1 MESDIIDIL
10 QPLLEHQ
17 NKVSFSDAYCNC
29 INLPCSNIDLILS
42 GFGSNDRRVSLP
54 HFRNN
59 ASMFRHGALQLML
72 HTLDPLSDSDVVE
85 DKAMQLQVMAKTQQK
100 TGLPQATGNGKSQQP
115 NEQPASR
122 PESARSNQKLTIS
135 YHNGYTNGDIIMDEP
150 TQITTVSQACD
161 SPLSVKTGNG
171 ITLTPLPPLN
181 GHHQNIT
188 DVDQLGTDATHF
200 QMNKP
205 TDHMKGNGNGLCE
218 TTIIVNGA
226 TNGGTN
232 TDSNV
237 GPIANGVDQQFE
249 KSTEQLTANADV
261 NNVESQE
268 STDQPDMADM
278 EVEEPL
284 DISWPQGW
292 RKRVTYILLAPLVY
306 LLYFTLPD
314 VRRMES
320 RRWYYITFIGSILW
334 IAGFSYLMVWMAKEV
349 GDTIGF
355 EERVGPIH
363 SFINAFPPNLSHFT
377 LNALLLKGIPGAS
390 SGADKGWDRWDFI
403 LNLVTNLMGKKSHP
417 EENKGS
423 CSSDEVFI
431 LKRACFILFF

>member
-1 MESDIIDIL
+1 
-10 QPLLEHQ
+10 
-17 NKVSFSDAYCNC
+17 
-29 INLPCSNIDLILS
+29 
-42 GFGSNDRRVSLP
+42 
-54 HFRNN
+54 
-59 ASMFRHGALQLML
+59 MFRHGALQLML

-85 DKAMQLQVMAKTQQK
+85 DKAMQLQVMAKTQHK
-100 TGLPQATGNGKSQQP
+100 AGLPQATGNGKSQQP

-181 GHHQNIT
+181 GHHRNIT
-188 DVDQLGTDATHF
+188 DVDQLGNDATHL
-200 QMNKP
+200 QTNKP

-237 GPIANGVDQQFE
+237 GPIANGVDQEFE
-249 KSTEQLTANADV
+249 KSTEQLTANAAV
-261 NNVESQE
+261 NNMESQE

-320 RRWYYITFIGSILW
+320 RRWYPITFIGSILW

-355 EERVGPIH
+355 EERVMGLTFLAAGTSIPDLIT
-363 SFINAFPPNLSHFT
+363 SVIVARKGLGDMAVSSSVGSNIFDITVGLPFPWILWSLSRSGTPVPVDSRGLFCSIFLLFGMLILVVILIAVNKWRMTKVMGGFMFLFYIAFLTIS
-377 LNALLLKGIPGAS
+377 LLLLADTIPCIIG
-390 SGADKGWDRWDFI
+390 
-403 LNLVTNLMGKKSHP
+403 V
-417 EENKGS
+417 
-423 CSSDEVFI
+423 
-431 LKRACFILFF
+431 